1 MLRAL
6 DIAAIS
12 LRRKLGES
20 LNSVQ
25 KYATPLAE
33 VTTPSLD
40 ALKAYSLGQKT
51 RLAKGDAA
59 ALPLYKRAVEID
71 PNFAT
76 AYASMSVAYS
86 NLNELGRAS
95 ENARKADDLREK
107 VSDRERFL
115 IETTYYRKRYT
126 SKRRDAT

>member
-95 ENARKADDLREK
+95 ENARKAYELREK
-107 VSDRERFL
+107 VSERERFL